1 MMKLEAFSNLQTHKQ
16 PTILTFQRLYN
27 SGHTNF
33 YYYHLH
39 ISVTFIFGNLMT
51 FTTFLQSLVLFYD
64 FFILPFFVNC
74 KNDILIVKY
83 IILIYYPYCYISLY
97 L

>member
-1 MMKLEAFSNLQTHKQ
+1 MMKLEAFSNRQTHKQ
-16 PTILTFQRLYN
+16 PKILTFQRLSN

-33 YYYHLH
+33 YYCHLH
-39 ISVTFIFGNLMT
+39 ISVTFIFENLMT
-51 FTTFLQSLVLFYD
+51 FTTFLQGLVLFYD
-64 FFILPFFVNC
+64 FFILPFFVNF